1 MQKIYKNKKET
12 ITQNELLHQLHNTSY
27 YIQIITVKGGWWE
40 EENDLAK
47 VYLLVEQTVDNEEEG
62 ALLGV
67 ENYKQDLKEEI
78 RLVQAQNPGTAQDDK
93 LGHDLE
99 QNQPVKIIR
108 IELVHKSA

>member
-1 MQKIYKNKKET
+1 M
-12 ITQNELLHQLHNTSY
+12 
-27 YIQIITVKGGWWE
+27 
-40 EENDLAK
+40 
-47 VYLLVEQTVDNEEEG
+47 DNEEEG

-99 QNQPVKIIR
+99 HNQPVKIIR
-108 IELVHKSA
+108 I